1 MAMPSKDVWADGRT
15 GFNLTTASTL
25 HHLIFA
31 GVTCAGLWTIIIA
44 AFGA

>member
-1 MAMPSKDVWADGRT
+1 MPSKVVPADGQT

-25 HHLIFA
+25 NHLIFA